1 MTGASVADEFIPVEL
16 GFEVG
21 SLTPAEIQEILDG
34 ITAELSDPDSQAS
47 REAATIGVSVRS
59 LEVLED
65 PAFVVEAFLIAMAI
79 KFAGGAAGAGGT
91 LFFNKVIKPR
101 IVRNKADGI
110 GEPVARPVAP
120 PTDDA

>member
-1 MTGASVADEFIPVEL
+1 VADEFIPVKL

-47 REAATIGVSVRS
+47 REAAAIGVSVRS
-59 LEVLED
+59 LEVQES
-65 PAFVVEAFLIAMAI
+65 PAFVVEAFLIAMAV
-79 KFAGGAAGAGGT
+79 KFAGGAAGAGGA

-101 IVRNKADGI
+101 IVREKADGV
-110 GEPVARPVAP
+110 GDPVALPADP
-120 PTDDA
+120 PADDA